1 MKHMKHTLT
10 AFESTPEFTA
20 LKVTVGKLLK
30 VSKAK
35 LERRVAAA
43 KEASPRKGQ
52 PESGPSQSCHQT
64 RAQTPALGSPPLHL

>member
-43 KEASPRKGQ
+43 KEASPRKGNPKAARRKAATKQ
-52 PESGPSQSCHQT
+52 EPKLPH
-64 RAQTPALGSPPLHL
+64 